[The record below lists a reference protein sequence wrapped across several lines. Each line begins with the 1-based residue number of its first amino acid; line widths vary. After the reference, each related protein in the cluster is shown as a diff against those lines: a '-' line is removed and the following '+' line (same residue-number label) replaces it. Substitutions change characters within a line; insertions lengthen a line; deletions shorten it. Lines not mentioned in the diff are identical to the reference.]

1 MERVITV
8 PRVGDDK
15 AAAAS
20 VAEVVTWFGRVAA
33 PI

>member
-1 MERVITV
+1 MERVVTV

-20 VAEVVTWFGRVAA
+20 IAPVVGWLARVAA